1 MKISLSF
8 YPFLVFVILFFSA
21 VGAKCCAIRQKGLFV
36 KDAPERKAA
45 LEEIGFQWSGNA
57 SLGWLEVVHA
67 AAIYS
72 QIHGRQLNVPQTFV
86 VPSPSNY
93 SSRIS
98 PLSVF
103 GGGSINE
110 TWPWPEKLWGL
121 KLGQR
126 LKDIRLKGR
135 YLKGKSANARRMQ
148 LDALGFV
155 WKPER
160 GPRLITQTSQML
172 SGN

>member
-8 YPFLVFVILFFSA
+8 YPFLPSPIVFCPL

-86 VPSPSNY
+86 VPSPSN
-93 SSRIS
+93 SSNRIS

-103 GGGSINE
+103 GGANE
-110 TWPWPEKLWGL
+110 TWPWP
-121 KLGQR
+121 
-126 LKDIRLKGR
+126 
-135 YLKGKSANARRMQ
+135 GK
-148 LDALGFV
+148 
-155 WKPER
+155 
-160 GPRLITQTSQML
+160 
-172 SGN
+172 

>member
-1 MKISLSF
+1 MKNQPDRI
-8 YPFLVFVILFFSA
+8 
-21 VGAKCCAIRQKGLFV
+21 
-36 KDAPERKAA
+36 AA

-72 QIHGRQLNVPQTFV
+72 QLHGRQLNVPQTFV
-86 VPSPSNY
+86 VPSPAKRYYANSVT
-93 SSRIS
+93 S
-98 PLSVF
+98 PFV
-103 GGGSINE
+103 GVTGTRE
-110 TWPWPEKLWGL
+110 AWPWPEKLWGL

-126 LKDIRLKGR
+126 LKDIRVKGR

-155 WKPER
+155 WKPKR
-160 GPRLITQTSQML
+160 GPRQLPQSFMMYDDQQY
-172 SGN
+172 

>member
-1 MKISLSF
+1 
-8 YPFLVFVILFFSA
+8 

-36 KDAPERKAA
+36 KNQPDRISA

-72 QIHGRQLNVPQTFV
+72 QLHGRQLNVPQTFV
-86 VPSPSNY
+86 VPCPPKAYRTNSLASP
-93 SSRIS
+93 
-98 PLSVF
+98 F
-103 GGGSINE
+103 GGMACKEE

-135 YLKGKSANARRMQ
+135 YLKGKSANARIMQ

-155 WKPER
+155 WKPKR
-160 GPRLITQTSQML
+160 GPRQLPPL
-172 SGN
+172 YALCDD